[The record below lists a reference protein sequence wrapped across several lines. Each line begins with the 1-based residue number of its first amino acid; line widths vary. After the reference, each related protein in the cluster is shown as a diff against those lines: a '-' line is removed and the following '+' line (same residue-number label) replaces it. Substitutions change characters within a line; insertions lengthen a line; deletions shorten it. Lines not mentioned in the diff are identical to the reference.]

1 MKIKKILVSQP
12 KPESEKSPYYD
23 IEKKYGVNIVFRQF
37 FKNEPVDVKDFRK
50 QRIDILAHTAIIF
63 TAKLG
68 IDNFFRLCK
77 ELRVTVP
84 DDMKYFCTSEK
95 ISLYLQHY
103 IQYRKRKI
111 FFGADSKFESLISVM
126 EKHKDEKF
134 LLVGAD
140 SQNEEQKA
148 QESGRFKA
156 LEEKGFTFDK
166 AVMYRTVNNYFQ
178 PDETFDY
185 DMIVF
190 YNPADVKSLQ
200 ERNCVTPR
208 ELPRLRAGR
217 HLDRMPWRED
227 CGRHQE
233 HRQAETRRRGA
244 IASVLFYHSGSRQLR
259 KGESQEKVK
268 TDYLWSAR
276 GTDSRRQNTSREKL
290 VLRLSLRRGILS

>member
-190 YNPADVKSLQ
+190 FSPNGIVSLLENFPDFEQ
-200 ERNCVTPR
+200 GDISIACLGEKTAAAIKNTG
-208 ELPRLRAGR
+208 RLR
-217 HLDRMPWRED
+217 LDVEVPSPQFSSITAALD
-227 CGRHQE
+227 
-233 HRQAETRRRGA
+233 
-244 IASVLFYHSGSRQLR
+244 SY
-259 KGESQEKVK
+259 VK
-268 TDYLWSAR
+268 E
-276 GTDSRRQNTSREKL
+276 NHKKK
-290 VLRLSLRRGILS
+290 

>member
-111 FFGADSKFESLISVM
+111 FFGADSKFESLVTVM
-126 EKHKDEKF
+126 EEHKDEKF

-148 QESGRFKA
+148 QESGRYKV

-190 YNPADVKSLQ
+190 FSPNGIVSLLENFPDFEQ
-200 ERNCVTPR
+200 GDISIACLGEKTAAAIKNTG
-208 ELPRLRAGR
+208 RLR
-217 HLDRMPWRED
+217 LDVEVPSPQFSSITAALD
-227 CGRHQE
+227 
-233 HRQAETRRRGA
+233 
-244 IASVLFYHSGSRQLR
+244 SY
-259 KGESQEKVK
+259 VK
-268 TDYLWSAR
+268 E
-276 GTDSRRQNTSREKL
+276 NHKKK
-290 VLRLSLRRGILS
+290 